1 MLYMA
6 WRDLREYILNLRDS
20 DELIRISHPVDCYLE
35 AGCIADK
42 LVKKG
47 GPAIIFDQPRLANGE
62 ISKYPLAMNLFGT
75 RERTCKA
82 LGVENPREIGETMV
96 NLMKPDI
103 GGILKKPWTGLELAM
118 QGMSMA
124 PKKVRKGACQAVVI
138 ENPDMTKLPIP
149 TT

>member
-42 LVKKG
+42 LVN
-47 GPAIIFDQPRLANGE
+47 AA
-62 ISKYPLAMNLFGT
+62 
-75 RERTCKA
+75 RE
-82 LGVENPREIGETMV
+82 
-96 NLMKPDI
+96 
-103 GGILKKPWTGLELAM
+103 
-118 QGMSMA
+118 
-124 PKKVRKGACQAVVI
+124 
-138 ENPDMTKLPIP
+138 